1 MSRIRT
7 TVLSLVVQA
16 AEELNPSLDEAIA
29 THLGEEAPL
38 YGRDGVLDSL
48 DLVSLI
54 LLVEEKTAEALGTPV
69 TLTSDR
75 ALSSFRSPF
84 RTVGSLTDY
93 VVALAEP
100 TRAAA

>member
-1 MSRIRT
+1 MSELRT
-7 TVLSLVVQA
+7 TVLTLVTQA
-16 AEELNPSLDEAIA
+16 ATEINPTLEEPIELQR
-29 THLGEEAPL
+29 GEGAPL
-38 YGRDGVLDSL
+38 YGKEGVLDSL

-54 LLVEEKTAEALGTPV
+54 LLVEEKAADELGKAI

-93 VVALAEP
+93 VCALA
-100 TRAAA
+100 A

>member
-1 MSRIRT
+1 MSELRT
-7 TVLSLVVQA
+7 TVLTLVTSA
-16 AEELNPSLDEAIA
+16 ATEINPTLEEPIDLAQ
-29 THLGEEAPL
+29 GEEAPL
-38 YGRDGVLDSL
+38 YGKEGVLDSL

-54 LLVEEKTAEALGTPV
+54 LLVEEKTSDELGKPI

-93 VVALAEP
+93 VVALA
-100 TRAAA
+100 A